1 MQMFRFFLVA
11 LIALPIAACNSG
23 DPTVDDFRRV
33 VITEVAVE
41 SWPIRKPNGDR
52 WDGFPTENPDIYFD
66 IVDSGGQL
74 IFTTEDDD
82 ESNVGDNDPGPRWVT
97 DIQFNN
103 FNRTLNFEVWDSDT
117 DDDDFMGETESFSL
131 IDLADR
137 GFLTFVSTESTDQ
150 ITVVTAR
157 LRWER

>member
-1 MQMFRFFLVA
+1 MLRYLLVT
-11 LIALPIAACNSG
+11 LFVLVIAGCDSNSAATN
-23 DPTVDDFRRV
+23 DFTRV
-33 VITEVAVE
+33 VITEVNVE

-82 ESNVGDNDPGPRWVT
+82 ESDVGDNDIGPQWQP

-103 FNRTLNFEVWDSDT
+103 FNRTLHFEIWDSDSN
-117 DDDDFMGETESFSL
+117 DDDFMGETESFSL
-131 IDLADR
+131 MDLADR
-137 GFLTFVSTESTDQ
+137 GFLTFVSVQSMDQ
-150 ITVVTAR
+150 VTIVTAR
-157 LRWER
+157 LQWER